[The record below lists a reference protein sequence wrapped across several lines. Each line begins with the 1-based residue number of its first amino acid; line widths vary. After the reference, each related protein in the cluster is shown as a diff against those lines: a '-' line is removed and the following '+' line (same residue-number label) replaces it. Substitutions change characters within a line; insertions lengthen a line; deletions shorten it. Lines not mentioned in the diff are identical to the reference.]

1 MSSTT
6 LEDYIISF
14 INACICTHARIPAYM
29 HTCKCACTYACVMHI
44 CTYKC
49 MCAYMHICMHVWCIC
64 TYACVMHVCMHTSA
78 HLHICPH
85 TCTWTHAFTWAHN
98 ASIHMW
104 GLKVVIKVII
114 QLIFKIFSLSQC
126 ILLQCIII
134 GTMHCCQ
141 LADSVISTYCWK
153 PANGVTRHPQEP
165 LLRSLLSWHIY
176 ADCSQHLQLLPAFVM
191 GHQHMLES
199 GWKIFC
205 I

>member
-1 MSSTT
+1 
-6 LEDYIISF
+6 
-14 INACICTHARIPAYM
+14 M

-98 ASIHMW
+98 ASIGLHMW

-134 GTMHCCQ
+134 GSMHCSQ
-141 LADSVISTYCWK
+141 LADNTMSAYCWK
-153 PANGVTRHPQEP
+153 PANGVTRHPWQFTGATTQIIIILAHLCRLFPALAVVASICHGSPAHAGEWMKDI
-165 LLRSLLSWHIY
+165 LHIIR
-176 ADCSQHLQLLPAFVM
+176 L
-191 GHQHMLES
+191 
-199 GWKIFC
+199 
-205 I
+205 